1 MSKLSNTQSHSQSKA
16 TWGDDRLERH
26 NERYRVAFNASILS
40 NSPKPWIITINC
52 FIFVAHNA
60 RGIPRRTVAGAVIGK
75 LHIPYHS
82 CAFSAFLNL
91 FASASNH
98 NACHWALTA
107 LNIVSRVTSSHIVL
121 CCKAGAQSHPCP
133 PIPVESRPPTQNEYV
148 IHHRGA
154 RNV

>member
-91 FASASNH
+91 FASQCLPLGIDSTQH
-98 NACHWALTA
+98 CVTCHIESHRAVLQSGCAVPSLST
-107 LNIVSRVTSSHIVL
+107 NSSRIKTTH
-121 CCKAGAQSHPCP
+121 A
-133 PIPVESRPPTQNEYV
+133 E
-148 IHHRGA
+148 
-154 RNV
+154 

>member
-107 LNIVSRVTSSHIVL
+107 LSWRTLCHVSHRVTS
-121 CCKAGAQSHPCP
+121 CCVTKRVRSPILVHQFHSNQDHP
-133 PIPVESRPPTQNEYV
+133 RRMNT
-148 IHHRGA
+148 
-154 RNV
+154 